1 VAVLAFPNGAIS
13 LEIAMS
19 LKRIHFVAVTAW
31 CFLGTPILALAQISG
46 PGSTSTA
53 PGAASPA
60 GTPSAPAS
68 VPGGIGPAPAPTPG
82 QSITITPNAPAPT
95 PGQSIAI
102 PGPRPV
108 TRTDSVGARPPPTPP
123 RMHSARTP
131 RQAATVGSG
140 SSRPESPSRS
150 DCFWTPSI
158 LNESGKGGNQDAQI
172 AMPALSPLTGRPAAT
187 TPRC

>member
-13 LEIAMS
+13 PEIAMS
-19 LKRIHFVAVTAW
+19 LKRTHFVVVTAS
-31 CFLGTPILALAQISG
+31 CFLGTPTLALAQISG

-68 VPGGIGPAPAPTPG
+68 VPSGIGP
-82 QSITITPNAPAPT
+82 APAPT

-108 TRTDSVGARPPPTPP
+108 TKTDSVAARPPPTPTPP
-123 RMHSARTP
+123 RMHNARTP

-140 SSRPESPSRS
+140 SSRPESPSRP

-172 AMPALSPLTGRPAAT
+172 AMPPLSPATGRPAAT